1 MPLRFVSSVL
11 MILLLTES
19 LCDSQQFPHNG
30 LDYSVDDRSNG
41 GVEGLNY
48 IASGAD
54 VDETKNAKD
63 SGGLLVDVP
72 TGECLCNLQRI
83 FIINF
88 SILKIRNICLPTY
101 RKGQQRKRNW
111 Y

>member
-1 MPLRFVSSVL
+1 MLLHFVSSVL
-11 MILLLTES
+11 MIFLLTDS
-19 LCDSQQFPHNG
+19 PRNSQQFPHNG
-30 LDYSVDDRSNG
+30 LDHSLDDGSNG
-41 GVEGLNY
+41 GVEGSND
-48 IASGAD
+48 IASNAD

-72 TGECLCNLQRI
+72 TGECSCNLQCI

-88 SILKIRNICLPTY
+88 FILKGRNICLPTY
-101 RKGQQRKRNW
+101 RKRQQRRRNW